1 MNDCDFIIQ
10 KIKDK
15 LESINLNIGNNL
27 KLKLLSIIR
36 KGLSEKW
43 LINIEEL
50 NIKKEILTTG
60 CNSKIYDCEWRGLDI
75 ILKCIKKFNI
85 KYLQEF
91 INEINIFSTIR
102 HPNAV
107 EFLGLSIDIENLKI
121 YILME
126 KINGDTLSNLLDKRI
141 IKNNDKI
148 VIIKNIYNILF
159 FLHNC
164 KPSIIY
170 RDLKPDN
177 IMIYDNNKVKLL
189 DFGLSKFIPENN
201 SYKLSGDTGTLR
213 YMAPEVYLKK
223 NYYLEVDIYSFGLV
237 IYYIYKNEK
246 PFLDYNKKNL
256 DNYFNKQQ
264 DFKLN
269 IKNKKIKDLISGC
282 INFDIKQRSK
292 LIQINDKLK
301 NISKYDFGFFT
312 FY

>member
-1 MNDCDFIIQ
+1 MNDCDIIIK
-10 KIKDK
+10 KIKNK
-15 LESINLNIGNNL
+15 LESINLNIGDDL
-27 KLKLLSIIR
+27 KLKLLSIIE
-36 KGLSEKW
+36 KGILEKW
-43 LINIEEL
+43 YINIEEL
-50 NIKKEILTTG
+50 NIKKERLTSG
-60 CNSKIYDCEWRGLDI
+60 CNSIIYDSEWRGLNI

-107 EFLGLSIDIENLKI
+107 EFLGLSLDIENLKI

-126 KINGDTLSNLLDKRI
+126 KINGDTLSNLLDKKI
-141 IKNNDKI
+141 IKNKDKI
-148 VIIKNIYNILF
+148 IIIQNIYNILN

-164 KPSIIY
+164 KPNIIY

-189 DFGLSKFIPENN
+189 DFGLSKFMPENN
-201 SYKLSGDTGTLR
+201 NYKLSGDTGTLR
-213 YMAPEVYLKK
+213 YMAPEVFLKK

-246 PFLDYNKKNL
+246 PFLEYNKENL
-256 DNYFNKQQ
+256 QKYFNKEK

-269 IKNKKIKDLISGC
+269 IRNKKIKDLISGC

-292 LIQINDKLK
+292 LLEINEKLK
-301 NISKYDFGFFT
+301 NISKYDFSFFT